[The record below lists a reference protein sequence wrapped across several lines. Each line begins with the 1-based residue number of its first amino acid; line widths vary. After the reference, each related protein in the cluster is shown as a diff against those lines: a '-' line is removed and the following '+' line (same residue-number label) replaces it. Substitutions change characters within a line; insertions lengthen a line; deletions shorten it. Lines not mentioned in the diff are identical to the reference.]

1 MKLVSLFIV
10 AYLLGSVPS
19 GLWIGQIFFHKNLRK
34 HGSGN
39 TGTTNTFRV
48 LGTKAGILVF
58 LLDVLK
64 GTVPTLFPYLF
75 GLEHANVWAIVFGLA
90 AIIGHIFPIFAGFK
104 GGKAVATTFGALIG
118 IAPLYLI
125 YCACVFVIALYLTS
139 MISFASIT
147 TAIMGILGICLFPL
161 FHVIIPRYEPL
172 FSIVFILVGLGIIW
186 LHRSNISRIRRHE
199 ENTINFGLN
208 LTHQIKK

>member
-1 MKLVSLFIV
+1 MTLTLLLIV

-19 GLWIGQIFFHKNLRK
+19 GLWIGQIFFGKNLRDY
-34 HGSGN
+34 GSGN

-48 LGTKAGILVF
+48 LGKKAGILVF

-64 GTVPTLFPYLF
+64 GLLPTLFPYWF
-75 GLEHANVWAIVFGLA
+75 GISPASVWGIVFGLA
-90 AIIGHIFPIFAGFK
+90 AILGHIFPIFAGFK

-125 YCACVFVIALYLTS
+125 YCACVFTIALYLTS

-147 TAIMGILGICLFPL
+147 TAVMGILGICLFPL

-186 LHRSNISRIRRHE
+186 LHRSNISRILKHE
-199 ENTINFGLN
+199 ESTISWGLN
-208 LTHQIKK
+208 LTHQAKK